1 MRWRLRGWRA
11 SLFQRGRG
19 RLEDIMKFF
28 VSIQKDEDAL
38 SEVLC
43 RERTTISSWRTL
55 ESAGTGRDSMATQ
68 EALSFRRVTKW
79 TPWEAKPAN
88 QS

>member
-19 RLEDIMKFF
+19 RLEDIMKFC

-43 RERTTISSWRTL
+43 RERTTISS
-55 ESAGTGRDSMATQ
+55 
-68 EALSFRRVTKW
+68 
-79 TPWEAKPAN
+79 
-88 QS
+88 